1 MKLLFIINSLIDFN
15 NKNQNKNGG
24 IEHCNIELAK
34 RLSLFGHDVS
44 LVSKTK
50 KKQKKFNIV
59 NLPFDYLDRSDFN
72 NAYDIIIGSNY
83 SRAFKFKQKTINV
96 LWMHNELQIEKSLRK
111 KRIFTNNFK

>member
-50 KKQKKFNIV
+50 KNKKNSI
-59 NLPFDYLDRSDFN
+59 L
-72 NAYDIIIGSNY
+72 
-83 SRAFKFKQKTINV
+83 
-96 LWMHNELQIEKSLRK
+96 
-111 KRIFTNNFK
+111 

>member
-15 NKNQNKNGG
+15 NKNQNRNGG

-50 KKQKKFNIV
+50 KKQKNSI
-59 NLPFDYLDRSDFN
+59 L
-72 NAYDIIIGSNY
+72 
-83 SRAFKFKQKTINV
+83 
-96 LWMHNELQIEKSLRK
+96 
-111 KRIFTNNFK
+111 